1 MSAKQYDNLTDSQ
14 LTLMAQQ
21 ALACYPAALQG
32 QLSLLCRSEN
42 ATFLLQAA
50 GRRYALR
57 LHRGD
62 YHQKADIVSEL
73 LWLNALRE
81 TGIMVPEAV
90 PDKEDET
97 MLTLRL
103 PEAVERYVVLF
114 HWIDGEMPTTD
125 VDPRAFQQLGQITAR
140 LHQHSK
146 QWQPPAGFQRII
158 WDHHT
163 MTSAES
169 HWGRWQD
176 APNLNPADHGVVEQA
191 ISQVGAAM
199 TQFGKGSDR
208 YGLIHAD
215 LRLTNL
221 LLHKGET
228 RVIDFDDCGLGW
240 YLHDLAAAISFVEHH
255 PRAPEWIDHWIRGYE
270 QVAHIS
276 DAEMA
281 MLPALLIQRR
291 IQLTA
296 WVGSHAETEM
306 ARSLGSAW
314 ASHSVRL
321 CRRYLEG
328 EQLPVGV

>member
-14 LTLMAQQ
+14 LNLMAQQ
-21 ALACYPAALQG
+21 ALACYPDPLQG

-42 ATFLLQAA
+42 ATFLLRAA
-50 GRRYALR
+50 GQRYALR

-73 LWLNALRE
+73 HWLDALRE

-90 PDKEDET
+90 PDKEGEQV
-97 MLTLRL
+97 LTLRL
-103 PEAVERYVVLF
+103 PDGSERYVVLF
-114 HWIDGEMPTTD
+114 HWIEGEMPTTD

-140 LHQHSK
+140 LHQQSK
-146 QWQPPAGFQRII
+146 QWQKPAGFQRII

-191 ISQVGAAM
+191 IAQVGAAM
-199 TQFGKGSDR
+199 AQFGKGSDR

-281 MLPALLIQRR
+281 MLPALLVQRR

-306 ARSLGSAW
+306 ARSLGAEW
-314 ASHSVRL
+314 ANHSVRL

>member
-21 ALACYPAALQG
+21 ALACYPDPLQG

-42 ATFLLQAA
+42 ATFLLRAA
-50 GRRYALR
+50 GQRYALR

-73 LWLNALRE
+73 QWLDALRE

-90 PDKEDET
+90 PDKEGEQV
-97 MLTLRL
+97 LTLRL
-103 PEAVERYVVLF
+103 PDGSERYVVLF
-114 HWIDGEMPTTD
+114 HWIEGEMPTTD

-140 LHQHSK
+140 LHQQSK
-146 QWQPPAGFQRII
+146 QWQKPAGFQRII

-191 ISQVGAAM
+191 IAQVGAAM
-199 TQFGKGSDR
+199 AQFGKGSDR

-281 MLPALLIQRR
+281 MLPALLVQRR

-306 ARSLGSAW
+306 ARSLGPEW